1 MSNQGIRSDFL
12 YKEFDF
18 ESHSEHNEGKV
29 YLPKKN
35 DTPTKYKTLEGKKL
49 GTLKKLTIFLKRIC
63 WHDGPIN
70 GAKVTFQDGTVLED
84 VDQYYA
90 VLADED

>member
-1 MSNQGIRSDFL
+1 MSNQGIRSYFL
-12 YKEFDF
+12 NKEFDF

-29 YLPKKN
+29 YLPKN

-49 GTLKKLTIFLKRIC
+49 GTLKKLTIFVSRYC
-63 WHDGPIN
+63 WHDGPIYRT
-70 GAKVTFQDGTVLED
+70 KVTFQDGTVIEE

-90 VLADED
+90 VLVDED